1 MIWEVIEN
9 EDGNLALTMN
19 SYDPSDDTCS
29 EENFLES
36 KVFLV
41 GELVDGLGEC

>member
-1 MIWEVIEN
+1 MIWEVDEN
-9 EDGNLALTMN
+9 EEGNLALTMN

-29 EENFLES
+29 EEIIES
-36 KVFLV
+36 KEFLV